1 MISIVFLLK
10 VEKDIKENWQA
21 ILHEAAEAALKTSE
35 WKELPAVT
43 IVLGDDD
50 YLMELNHQFM
60 GIDQPTDVLS
70 FYIGETNPEDGSY
83 YLGDLAISLTR
94 AKSQADTGNHSVE
107 DELRLLVVHGVL
119 HLLGYDH
126 SSAEEKRQM
135 WSAQAKIMQ
144 SLGSN
149 LLIPIE

>member
-1 MISIVFLLK
+1 MITTTFLLK
-10 VEKDIKENWQA
+10 VEKGIKEKWQV
-21 ILHEAAEAALKTSE
+21 ILKEAAEAALNTRK
-35 WKELPAVT
+35 WDKEPTVT
-43 IVLGDDD
+43 IVLGDDN
-50 YLMELNHQFM
+50 YLRELNQQYM

-70 FYIGETNPEDGSY
+70 FSIEEINPEDGSF
-83 YLGDLAISLTR
+83 YLGDLAISLAR
-94 AKSQADTGNHSVE
+94 AESQAKSGGHSLE

-126 SSAEEKRQM
+126 ANPEEKARM
-135 WSAQAKIMQ
+135 WSAQAGIMQ

>member
-1 MISIVFLLK
+1 MISIVFLIK
-10 VEKDIKENWQA
+10 VEKDIQKNWQT
-21 ILHEAAEAALKTSE
+21 ILQDVAEAALKTGE
-35 WKELPAVT
+35 WGEMPALT

-50 YLMELNHQFM
+50 YLLELNHQFM

-70 FYIGETNPEDGSY
+70 FYIGETNPEDSSF

-94 AKSQADTGNHSVE
+94 AKAQADTGNHSIE

-126 SSAEEKRQM
+126 ATPEEKKQM
-135 WSAQAKIMQ
+135 WSTQARILQ

-149 LLIPIE
+149 LLMPIE